1 MCSVLALVLLSFRSV
16 SEQAK
21 YVYRTY
27 FVVKFSRFKA
37 SVVRLLQKKNYQAT
51 SRTPIY
57 SDYCS
62 ANHTDA
68 DQKKPGF
75 LFHGVVFRALRVTR
89 LGKFL
94 PIGRLFT
101 LGSF

>member
-37 SVVRLLQKKNYQAT
+37 SVVRLLQKKITKLLPEPQFTVTIAALIILMLTKRSQAFYFT
-51 SRTPIY
+51 
-57 SDYCS
+57 
-62 ANHTDA
+62 AW
-68 DQKKPGF
+68 F
-75 LFHGVVFRALRVTR
+75 LG
-89 LGKFL
+89 
-94 PIGRLFT
+94 P
-101 LGSF
+101 